1 MTVSKNPD
9 EIKKMFNKIASKYDF
24 NNNIISLGLHKLTKK
39 LVLKNLTIP
48 NNSRILDEC
57 TGTGDIPY
65 YLNKMNSH
73 TQIIGIDFSEKMIE
87 KAREKHPN
95 LTFLEGDCTNLPFQN
110 NSFDIITMCFGLRNI
125 EDYSKAIKESF
136 RVLEDSG
143 ELLYLDFGEKSIFS
157 DIFDFIACIATKI
170 LYGKNSPY
178 EYLVKSKREFF
189 TPKNLI
195 QEFEKEGFILKM
207 RKDYLFGI
215 ISMQIYEKTKTAY
228 C

>member
-1 MTVSKNPD
+1 
-9 EIKKMFNKIASKYDF
+9 
-24 NNNIISLGLHKLTKK
+24 
-39 LVLKNLTIP
+39 
-48 NNSRILDEC
+48 
-57 TGTGDIPY
+57 
-65 YLNKMNSH
+65 
-73 TQIIGIDFSEKMIE
+73 
-87 KAREKHPN
+87 
-95 LTFLEGDCTNLPFQN
+95 
-110 NSFDIITMCFGLRNI
+110 MCFGLRNI

-157 DIFDFIACIATKI
+157 DIFDFMACIATKI
-170 LYGKNSPY
+170 LYGKNTPY